1 MDPISYPEFSRIYNS
16 MEKESNQLYRLLSK
30 HYGIS
35 ESVSW
40 ILYVLR
46 EEDRPLTQTELCN
59 TLYLSKQ
66 TVNSAL
72 KSLEADG
79 YIRLECAS
87 GNRRNKN
94 IYLTEAGL
102 ALAMR
107 TVDNV
112 FKMEERAFLRLSAS
126 ERAAILSLGQK
137 HLNLLREEAGRLL
150 SGKSFGG

>member
-1 MDPISYPEFSRIYNS
+1 MDSISYPEFSRIYNGLQ
-16 MEKESNQLYRLLSK
+16 KESNQLYRLLSK

-35 ESVSW
+35 DSECW

-46 EEDRPLTQTELCN
+46 EEGRPLTQTELCN

-87 GNRRNKN
+87 GNRRSKN
-94 IYLTEAGL
+94 IHLTEAGL
-102 ALAMR
+102 ALAVR

-126 ERAAILSLGQK
+126 ERAAILSLGQ
-137 HLNLLREEAGRLL
+137 NT
-150 SGKSFGG
+150 